1 MKTSNFYGSPVEPG
15 FKPQTSH
22 VNPEL
27 SDGRENQQ
35 KTSPCMDRS
44 LHLTFPQRFQVL
56 KLDYYVQQY
65 CHLVL
70 WVTQSPWT
78 EANKFLEVV

>member
-22 VNPEL
+22 INSEL
-27 SDGRENQQ
+27 SDRGDYQQ
-35 KTSPCMDRS
+35 ETSSCVDCS
-44 LHLTFPQRFQVL
+44 LSLAFSQRFQVL
-56 KLDYYVQQY
+56 KLDYYVQQC